1 MTNASSKKSL
11 ERRVRALEARV
22 EMLESLLRALVQA
35 APRHDPGH
43 PVPFSP
49 DYGRHTH
56 FYEPPCPCREP
67 WRPRGIERIL
77 GPSIT

>member
-1 MTNASSKKSL
+1 MTNAPSKKSL

-22 EMLESLLRALVQA
+22 EMLESLLRALTQA

>member
-1 MTNASSKKSL
+1 MQIAPSKKSL

-22 EMLESLLRALVQA
+22 ETLESLLRALSQA
-35 APRHDPGH
+35 SPRRDPAH
-43 PVPFSP
+43 PIPFSP
-49 DYGRHTH
+49 DCGR
-56 FYEPPCPCREP
+56 PPCPCREP

>member
-1 MTNASSKKSL
+1 MQIAPSKKSL

-22 EMLESLLRALVQA
+22 EMLESLLRALAQA
-35 APRHDPGH
+35 APRRGPEH

-49 DYGRHTH
+49 DYGRPTH
-56 FYEPPCPCREP
+56 FYEPPCPCREV
-67 WRPRGIERIL
+67 WRPNGIERIL

>member
-1 MTNASSKKSL
+1 MSLAPSKKSL

-22 EMLESLLRALVQA
+22 EMLESLLRALSQA
-35 APRHDPGH
+35 APRRDPAH
-43 PVPFSP
+43 HVPFSP
-49 DYGRHTH
+49 DYGR
-56 FYEPPCPCREP
+56 PPCP

>member
-1 MTNASSKKSL
+1 MTAAPSKKSL

-35 APRHDPGH
+35 APRHDPAH

-49 DYGRHTH
+49 DYGRPMHL
-56 FYEPPCPCREP
+56 YEPPCPCREP
-67 WRPRGIERIL
+67 WRPRGVERIL